1 MATNSNLTNNSTN
14 NGSLIVDIEMANIIK
29 DATNMNT
36 TTIVANQTSTTTS
49 SSEWTTTPPRPS
61 TADQQQLQLFESN
74 CLEIEHALH
83 SRPYQIIMHVNM
95 VLLAITLVA
104 IAVLVRRFSRQPV
117 PVHSNLLVSID
128 T

>member
-1 MATNSNLTNNSTN
+1 MSTNSTNNNSTK

-29 DATNMNT
+29 DATNMNIN
-36 TTIVANQTSTTTS
+36 TTIIANQTSGTTS
-49 SSEWTTTPPRPS
+49 SSEWTTTPLPI
-61 TADQQQLQLFESN
+61 ADQQQLQLLESN

-104 IAVLVRRFSRQPV
+104 IAILVRRFSRQPV
-117 PVHSNLLVSID
+117 PVHSNLLVSI
-128 T
+128 